1 MDLKPNQ
8 LRLIAAIA
16 GHGQLQLAA
25 RDLSITQPAASRM
38 LSEIEEMA
46 GSALFE
52 RHPKGMILT
61 PVGQVVARRA
71 NSLLVEMRDL
81 TREVRDLRLGRSGV
95 VRVGAVTGPAIGYLV
110 PAIQQ
115 LKAASPEVE
124 VTVEVS
130 PSLHLIRDLDA
141 GNLDFVVGRLLPDSN
156 YADFDVYPGRHEEVG
171 ILARRDHPLS
181 QASGVRLHDLVNYEW
196 VIQDRGT
203 PIRQAV
209 ETAFGQAGVGAPLNI
224 VNTSSLLLMI
234 ALLSQSNVVAPMA
247 LEVAH
252 LMTRPPVNAGF
263 TVIDLAEEIVVPPY
277 FVLASRGRSLSP
289 VAKRMMALVLSEMSR
304 PAAPGSF
311 ARL

>member
-1 MDLKPNQ
+1 MDLKPSW
-8 LRLIAAIA
+8 LRLIAAVA

-38 LSEIEEMA
+38 LAEIEEA
-46 GSALFE
+46 VGTPLFE
-52 RHPKGMILT
+52 RHPKGMVLT

-71 NSLLVEMRDL
+71 TSLLVEMRDL
-81 TREVRDLRLGRSGV
+81 TREVRDLRLGRSGL

-124 VTVEVS
+124 ITVEVA
-130 PSLHLIRDLDA
+130 PSINLVRDLDA
-141 GNLDFVVGRLLPDSN
+141 GHFDFVVGRLLPDSN
-156 YADFDVYPGRHEEVG
+156 HADFDIHPGRHEEVA

-181 QASGVRLHDLVNYEW
+181 QASGVRLKDLKNYEW

-209 ETAFGQAGVGAPLNI
+209 ETAFGQAGISVPLNI

-247 LEVAH
+247 VEVAH

-263 TVIDLAEEIVVPPY
+263 TIIDLVEEIVVPPY
-277 FVLASRGRSLSP
+277 FVLSSRGRSMSP
-289 VAKRMMALVLSEMSR
+289 VARRMMALVISEMSR
-304 PAAPGSF
+304 PLTPGSLF
-311 ARL
+311 R